1 MSEVNQTT
9 GNENLNAGANANA
22 EGGTSNTDTSLNGEY
37 RAGAGIY
44 VNAQGEWTDPNG
56 TVLRGQALMSAEA
69 NASAKYGVGYRDGNL
84 YVEAVAEAKL
94 RAEVALKAEIENGDN
109 AAGVE
114 LYAYAELYAWAGG
127 EANVGTDGCWFE
139 GGAIAGAKAGAG
151 TKTYYT
157 NEALGVAATNNT
169 SVSAGA
175 QVGATIGGGYQVP
188 DWNKDSKPI
197 TIGGSVNLALI
208 VGVKTEG
215 TVTVDVDPAY
225 DAIVETNNKIIKA
238 AEDAAEKLRLE
249 EKAKAAQKLLDD
261 AAEKLR
267 LEENAKAAQKLLD
280 DAAAELQRQKD
291 NAAREL
297 KKKADDAAEALRLK
311 EAADAL
317 KKAGKKANPK
327 NWF

>member
-1 MSEVNQTT
+1 MPEVNQTT

-22 EGGTSNTDTSLNGEY
+22 EGGTNNTDTSLNGEY

-56 TVLRGQALMSAEA
+56 TTLRGEALMKAEA
-69 NASAKYGVGYRDGNL
+69 NASAKYGVGYRNGNL
-84 YVEAVAEAKL
+84 YIEAVAEAKL
-94 RAEVALKAEIENGDN
+94 RAEVSLKAEMENGQH

-139 GGAIAGAKAGAG
+139 GGAIAGAKAGVG

-225 DAIVETNNKIIKA
+225 DAIVETNNKAI
-238 AEDAAEKLRLE
+238 
-249 EKAKAAQKLLDD
+249 
-261 AAEKLR
+261 
-267 LEENAKAAQKLLD
+267 
-280 DAAAELQRQKD
+280 DAAAELLKTQEAQRLKD
-291 NAAREL
+291 EAEEAQRKLDAAAAEL
-297 KKKADDAAEALRLK
+297 KRQSDAAAEALRLK
-311 EAADAL
+311 DAADAL
-317 KKAGKKANPK
+317 NKAKKKANPK
-327 NWF
+327 KWF

>member
-1 MSEVNQTT
+1 MPEANQTT

-22 EGGTSNTDTSLNGEY
+22 EGGTNNTDTSLNGEY

-84 YVEAVAEAKL
+84 YIEAVAEAKL
-94 RAEVALKAEIENGDN
+94 RAEVSLKAEMENGQH

-208 VGVKTEG
+208 VGIKTEG

-225 DAIVETNNKIIKA
+225 DAIVETNNKAI
-238 AEDAAEKLRLE
+238 E
-249 EKAKAAQKLLDD
+249 
-261 AAEKLR
+261 
-267 LEENAKAAQKLLD
+267 
-280 DAAAELQRQKD
+280 AAAELLKTQEAQRLKD
-291 NAAREL
+291 EAEEAQRKLDAAAAEL
-297 KKKADDAAEALRLK
+297 KRQSDAAAAELKRQTDAAAEALRLQ

-317 KKAGKKANPK
+317 KKAKKKLDPR
-327 NWF
+327 NW

>member
-1 MSEVNQTT
+1 MPEANQTT
-9 GNENLNAGANANA
+9 GNENLNTGANANA
-22 EGGTSNTDTSLNGEY
+22 EGGTNNTDTSLNGEY

-56 TVLRGQALMSAEA
+56 TTLRGEALMKAEA

-84 YVEAVAEAKL
+84 YIEAVAEAKL
-94 RAEVALKAEIENGDN
+94 RAEVSLKAEMENGQH

-208 VGVKTEG
+208 VGIKTEG

-225 DAIVETNNKIIKA
+225 DAIVETNNKAI
-238 AEDAAEKLRLE
+238 E
-249 EKAKAAQKLLDD
+249 
-261 AAEKLR
+261 
-267 LEENAKAAQKLLD
+267 
-280 DAAAELQRQKD
+280 AAAELLKTQEAQRLKD
-291 NAAREL
+291 EAEEAQRKLDAAAAEL
-297 KKKADDAAEALRLK
+297 KRQSDAAAAELKRQTDAAAEALRLK

-317 KKAGKKANPK
+317 KKAKKKLDPR
-327 NWF
+327 NW

>member
-1 MSEVNQTT
+1 MANGENTT
-9 GNENLNAGANANA
+9 QPYKPSLNAGANANA
-22 EGGTSNTDTSLNGEY
+22 EGGTDNTDTSLNGEY

-56 TVLRGQALMSAEA
+56 TVLRGEALMKAEA

-84 YVEAVAEAKL
+84 YIEAVAEAKL
-94 RAEVALKAEIENGDN
+94 RAEVALKAEIQNGDN

-169 SVSAGA
+169 SVSVGA
-175 QVGATIGGGYQVP
+175 QVGGTIGGGYQVP

-225 DAIVETNNKIIKA
+225 DAIVETNNEAI
-238 AEDAAEKLRLE
+238 
-249 EKAKAAQKLLDD
+249 
-261 AAEKLR
+261 
-267 LEENAKAAQKLLD
+267 
-280 DAAAELQRQKD
+280 DAAAALLKTQEAERLKREAEAAQRKLEEAAEELQRQKD
-291 NAAREL
+291 AAAAEL
-297 KKKADDAAEALRLK
+297 KRQTDAAAEALRLK
-311 EAADAL
+311 DAADAL
-317 KKAGKKANPK
+317 NKGKKKAKKKLDPR
-327 NWF
+327 NW

>member
-1 MSEVNQTT
+1 MPEANQTT

-22 EGGTSNTDTSLNGEY
+22 EGGTNNTDTSLNGEY

-84 YVEAVAEAKL
+84 YIEAVAEAKL
-94 RAEVALKAEIENGDN
+94 RAEVSLKAEMENGQH

-169 SVSAGA
+169 SVSAGT

-208 VGVKTEG
+208 VGIKTEG

-225 DAIVETNNKIIKA
+225 DAIVETNNKAI
-238 AEDAAEKLRLE
+238 E
-249 EKAKAAQKLLDD
+249 
-261 AAEKLR
+261 
-267 LEENAKAAQKLLD
+267 
-280 DAAAELQRQKD
+280 AAAELLKTEEAQRLKREAEEAQRKLD
-291 NAAREL
+291 EAAAEL
-297 KKKADDAAEALRLK
+297 KRQTDAAAEALRLK

-317 KKAGKKANPK
+317 KKAKKKLDPR
-327 NWF
+327 NW

>member
-1 MSEVNQTT
+1 MAE
-9 GNENLNAGANANA
+9 NETQPHKPSLNAGADANA
-22 EGGTSNTDTSLNGEY
+22 EGGTNNTDTSLNGEY

-56 TVLRGQALMSAEA
+56 TVLRGQALMKAEA
-69 NASAKYGVGYRDGNL
+69 NASAKYGVGYRNGNL
-84 YVEAVAEAKL
+84 YIEAVAEAKL
-94 RAEVALKAEIENGDN
+94 RAEVSLKAEMENGQH

-139 GGAIAGAKAGAG
+139 GGAIAGAKAGVG

-225 DAIVETNNKIIKA
+225 DAIVETNNKAI
-238 AEDAAEKLRLE
+238 E
-249 EKAKAAQKLLDD
+249 
-261 AAEKLR
+261 
-267 LEENAKAAQKLLD
+267 
-280 DAAAELQRQKD
+280 AAAELLKTQEAQRLKD
-291 NAAREL
+291 EAEEAQRKLDAAAAEL
-297 KKKADDAAEALRLK
+297 KRQSDAAAAELKRQTDAAAEALRLK
-311 EAADAL
+311 DAADAL
-317 KKAGKKANPK
+317 KKAKKKLDPR
-327 NWF
+327 NW

>member
-1 MSEVNQTT
+1 MAN
-9 GNENLNAGANANA
+9 GENTIQPYKPSLNAGANANA
-22 EGGTSNTDTSLNGEY
+22 EGGTDNTDTSLNGEY

-56 TVLRGQALMSAEA
+56 TVLRGEALMKAEA

-84 YVEAVAEAKL
+84 YIEAVAEAKL
-94 RAEVALKAEIENGDN
+94 RAEVALKAEIQNGDN

-175 QVGATIGGGYQVP
+175 QVGGTIGGGYQVP

-197 TIGGSVNLALI
+197 TIGGSINLALI

-225 DAIVETNNKIIKA
+225 DAIVETNNKAI
-238 AEDAAEKLRLE
+238 DAAAALLKTQEAEAAQRKLE
-249 EKAKAAQKLLDD
+249 E
-261 AAEKLR
+261 
-267 LEENAKAAQKLLD
+267 
-280 DAAAELQRQKD
+280 AAAELQRQKD
-291 NAAREL
+291 AAAAEL
-297 KKKADDAAEALRLK
+297 KRQTDAAAEALRLK
-311 EAADAL
+311 DAADAL
-317 KKAGKKANPK
+317 NKGKKKAKKKLDPR
-327 NWF
+327 NW

>member
-1 MSEVNQTT
+1 MAE
-9 GNENLNAGANANA
+9 NETQPHKPSLNAGANANA
-22 EGGTSNTDTSLNGEY
+22 EGGTNNTDTSLNGEY

-56 TVLRGQALMSAEA
+56 TVLRGQALMKAEA
-69 NASAKYGVGYRDGNL
+69 NASAKYGVGYREGNL
-84 YVEAVAEAKL
+84 YIEAVAEAKL
-94 RAEVALKAEIENGDN
+94 RAEVSLKAEMENGQH

-139 GGAIAGAKAGAG
+139 GGAIAGAKAGVG

-225 DAIVETNNKIIKA
+225 DAIVETNNKAI
-238 AEDAAEKLRLE
+238 
-249 EKAKAAQKLLDD
+249 
-261 AAEKLR
+261 
-267 LEENAKAAQKLLD
+267 
-280 DAAAELQRQKD
+280 DAAAELLKTQEAQRLKD
-291 NAAREL
+291 EAEEAQRKLDAAAAEL
-297 KKKADDAAEALRLK
+297 KRQSDAAAAELKRQTDAAAEALRLK
-311 EAADAL
+311 DAADAL
-317 KKAGKKANPK
+317 KKAKKKLDPR
-327 NWF
+327 NW

>member
-1 MSEVNQTT
+1 MPEANQTT
-9 GNENLNAGANANA
+9 GNENLNAEANANA
-22 EGGTSNTDTSLNGEY
+22 EGGTNNTDTSLNGEY

-84 YVEAVAEAKL
+84 YTEAVAEAKL

-127 EANVGTDGCWFE
+127 EANVGQDGCWFE

-225 DAIVETNNKIIKA
+225 DAIVETNNKIIKEA
-238 AEDAAEKLRLE
+238 ADVAEKLRLE

-261 AAEKLR
+261 AAAETKR
-267 LEENAKAAQKLLD
+267 QADN
-280 DAAAELQRQKD
+280 AAAELKRQAD
-291 NAAREL
+291 N
-297 KKKADDAAEALRLK
+297 AAEALRLK

-317 KKAGKKANPK
+317 KKAKKKLDPR
-327 NWF
+327 NW

>member
-1 MSEVNQTT
+1 MPEANQTT

-22 EGGTSNTDTSLNGEY
+22 EGGTNNTDTSLNGEY

-84 YVEAVAEAKL
+84 YIEAVAEAKL

-208 VGVKTEG
+208 VGIKTEG

-225 DAIVETNNKIIKA
+225 DAIVETNNKAI
-238 AEDAAEKLRLE
+238 E
-249 EKAKAAQKLLDD
+249 
-261 AAEKLR
+261 
-267 LEENAKAAQKLLD
+267 
-280 DAAAELQRQKD
+280 AAAELLKTQEAQRLKD
-291 NAAREL
+291 EAEEAQRKLDAAAAEL
-297 KKKADDAAEALRLK
+297 KRQSDAAAAELKRQTDAAAEALRLK

-317 KKAGKKANPK
+317 KKAKKKLDPR
-327 NWF
+327 NW

>member
-1 MSEVNQTT
+1 MAE
-9 GNENLNAGANANA
+9 NETQPHNPSLNAGADANA
-22 EGGTSNTDTSLNGEY
+22 EGGTNNTDTSLNGEY

-56 TVLRGQALMSAEA
+56 TTLRGEALMKAEA
-69 NASAKYGVGYRDGNL
+69 NASAKYGVGYRNGNL
-84 YVEAVAEAKL
+84 YIEAVAEAKL
-94 RAEVALKAEIENGDN
+94 RAEVSLKAEMENGQH

-127 EANVGTDGCWFE
+127 EANVGIDGCWFE
-139 GGAIAGAKAGAG
+139 GGAIAGAKAGVG

-225 DAIVETNNKIIKA
+225 DAIVETNNKAI
-238 AEDAAEKLRLE
+238 
-249 EKAKAAQKLLDD
+249 
-261 AAEKLR
+261 
-267 LEENAKAAQKLLD
+267 
-280 DAAAELQRQKD
+280 DAAAELLKTQEAQRLKD
-291 NAAREL
+291 EAEEAQRKLDAAAAEL
-297 KKKADDAAEALRLK
+297 KRQSDAAAAELKRQTDAAAEALRLK

-317 KKAGKKANPK
+317 KKAKKKLDPR
-327 NWF
+327 NW

>member
-9 GNENLNAGANANA
+9 GNENLNAGADANA
-22 EGGTSNTDTSLNGEY
+22 EGGTNNTDTSLNGEY

-56 TVLRGQALMSAEA
+56 TVLRGEALMKAEA

-84 YVEAVAEAKL
+84 YIEAVAEAKL
-94 RAEVALKAEIENGDN
+94 RAEVALKAEMQNGDN
-109 AAGVE
+109 AGGIE

-175 QVGATIGGGYQVP
+175 QAGGTIGGGYQVP

-225 DAIVETNNKIIKA
+225 DAIVETNNKAI
-238 AEDAAEKLRLE
+238 E
-249 EKAKAAQKLLDD
+249 
-261 AAEKLR
+261 
-267 LEENAKAAQKLLD
+267 
-280 DAAAELQRQKD
+280 AAAELLKTKEAQRVKREAEEAQRKLD
-291 NAAREL
+291 EAAAEL
-297 KKKADDAAEALRLK
+297 KRQSDAAAAELKRQADAAAEALRLQK
-311 EAADAL
+311 IADAL
-317 KKAGKKANPK
+317 KDAGKKANPK

>member
-1 MSEVNQTT
+1 MPEANQTT

-22 EGGTSNTDTSLNGEY
+22 EGGTNNTDTSLNGEY

-84 YVEAVAEAKL
+84 YIEAVAEAKL

-225 DAIVETNNKIIKA
+225 DAIVETNNKIIKEA
-238 AEDAAEKLRLE
+238 ADV
-249 EKAKAAQKLLDD
+249 
-261 AAEKLR
+261 AEKLR

-280 DAAAELQRQKD
+280 DAAAETKRQAD
-291 NAAREL
+291 N
-297 KKKADDAAEALRLK
+297 AAEALRLK

-317 KKAGKKANPK
+317 KKAKKKLDPR
-327 NWF
+327 NW

>member
-1 MSEVNQTT
+1 MANGENTT
-9 GNENLNAGANANA
+9 QPYKPSLNAGANANA
-22 EGGTSNTDTSLNGEY
+22 EGGTDNTDTSLNGEY

-56 TVLRGQALMSAEA
+56 TVLRGEALMKAEA

-84 YVEAVAEAKL
+84 YIEAVAEAKL
-94 RAEVALKAEIENGDN
+94 RAEVALKAEIQNGDN

-157 NEALGVAATNNT
+157 NEALGIAATNNT

-175 QVGATIGGGYQVP
+175 QVGGTIGGGYQVP

-208 VGVKTEG
+208 VGIKTEG

-225 DAIVETNNKIIKA
+225 DAIVETNNKAI
-238 AEDAAEKLRLE
+238 DAAAALLKTKEAEAAQRKLE
-249 EKAKAAQKLLDD
+249 E
-261 AAEKLR
+261 
-267 LEENAKAAQKLLD
+267 
-280 DAAAELQRQKD
+280 AAAELQRQKD
-291 NAAREL
+291 AAAAEL
-297 KKKADDAAEALRLK
+297 QKQADNAAEALRLK

-317 KKAGKKANPK
+317 NKAKKKTKKKLDPR
-327 NWF
+327 NW

>member
-1 MSEVNQTT
+1 MAE
-9 GNENLNAGANANA
+9 NETQPHKPSLNAGANANA
-22 EGGTSNTDTSLNGEY
+22 EGGTNNTDTSLNGEY

-56 TVLRGQALMSAEA
+56 TVLRGEALMKAEA
-69 NASAKYGVGYRDGNL
+69 NASAKYGVGYRNGNL
-84 YVEAVAEAKL
+84 YIEAVAEAKL
-94 RAEVALKAEIENGDN
+94 RAEVSLKAEMENGQH

-139 GGAIAGAKAGAG
+139 GGAIAGAKAGVG

-225 DAIVETNNKIIKA
+225 DAIVETNNKAI
-238 AEDAAEKLRLE
+238 
-249 EKAKAAQKLLDD
+249 
-261 AAEKLR
+261 
-267 LEENAKAAQKLLD
+267 
-280 DAAAELQRQKD
+280 DAAAELLKTQEAQRLKD
-291 NAAREL
+291 EAEEAQRKLDAAAAEL
-297 KKKADDAAEALRLK
+297 KRQSDAAAEALRLK
-311 EAADAL
+311 DAADAL
-317 KKAGKKANPK
+317 NKAKKKTK
-327 NWF
+327 NKLDPRNW

>member
-1 MSEVNQTT
+1 ME
-9 GNENLNAGANANA
+9 ENKTQPHKPSLNAGANANA
-22 EGGTSNTDTSLNGEY
+22 DGGTNNTDTSLNGEY

-56 TVLRGQALMSAEA
+56 TVLRGEALMKAEA
-69 NASAKYGVGYRDGNL
+69 NASAKYGVGYRKGNL
-84 YVEAVAEAKL
+84 YIEAVAEAKL
-94 RAEVALKAEIENGDN
+94 RAEVALKAEMENGDH

-139 GGAIAGAKAGAG
+139 GGAIAGAKAGVG

-225 DAIVETNNKIIKA
+225 DAIVETNNKAIDAA
-238 AEDAAEKLRLE
+238 AELLKTQEAQRLKDKADA
-249 EKAKAAQKLLDD
+249 
-261 AAEKLR
+261 
-267 LEENAKAAQKLLD
+267 
-280 DAAAELQRQKD
+280 AAAELQRQKD
-291 NAAREL
+291 AAAR
-297 KKKADDAAEALRLK
+297 AAQPVVQPIRDAGNAVGN
-311 EAADAL
+311 
-317 KKAGKKANPK
+317 AGKKAGNIIGGIGK
-327 NWF
+327 KKKKKKKK

>member
-1 MSEVNQTT
+1 MEENTT
-9 GNENLNAGANANA
+9 QPHKPSLNAGADANA
-22 EGGTSNTDTSLNGEY
+22 EGGTNNTDTSLNGEY

-56 TVLRGQALMSAEA
+56 TVLRGEALMKAEA
-69 NASAKYGVGYRDGNL
+69 NASAKYGVGYREGNL
-84 YVEAVAEAKL
+84 YIEAVAEAKL
-94 RAEVALKAEIENGDN
+94 RAEVSLKAEIESGNH

-139 GGAIAGAKAGAG
+139 GGAIAGAKAGVG

-157 NEALGVAATNNT
+157 NESLGVAATNNT

-175 QVGATIGGGYQVP
+175 QVGGTIGGGYQVP

-208 VGVKTEG
+208 VGIKTEG

-225 DAIVETNNKIIKA
+225 DAIVETNNKAIEAA
-238 AEDAAEKLRLE
+238 AELLKTQEAQRLKREAEEAQRKLDE
-249 EKAKAAQKLLDD
+249 
-261 AAEKLR
+261 
-267 LEENAKAAQKLLD
+267 
-280 DAAAELQRQKD
+280 AAAELQRQKD
-291 NAAREL
+291 AAAAEL
-297 KKKADDAAEALRLK
+297 QRQKDAAAEALRLK

-317 KKAGKKANPK
+317 NKAKKKTKKKLDPR
-327 NWF
+327 NW